1 LDVVQPVV
9 LSDCVG
15 CIDCHIPAIT
25 FLSAQNVKVNITTR
39 HEATKILIRVS
50 FYELSILTG
59 VTQLDEGWRFV
70 TGSVR
75 GHNLLGAVGHPH
87 NTVVIQE
94 IKGVGGIFR
103 GRALELCLE
112 SGLAVL

>member
-1 LDVVQPVV
+1 
-9 LSDCVG
+9 
-15 CIDCHIPAIT
+15 
-25 FLSAQNVKVNITTR
+25 
-39 HEATKILIRVS
+39 
-50 FYELSILTG
+50 
-59 VTQLDEGWRFV
+59 
-70 TGSVR
+70 
-75 GHNLLGAVGHPH
+75 LLGAVGHPH